1 MFFRTDMAVERR
13 DMYKA
18 ANRIEKEIDGIE
30 CEEEKIN
37 DILITRVKITNE
49 NGEEALQR
57 KKGEYITI
65 DIKKLNNITMEKEQ
79 EIINAFSKELLRII
93 DNHIEKNEEILED
106 IYSTIH
112 NSLEISS
119 PDKFFGMHYKNK
131 NDLIIN
137 VMMCDVIMEK
147 IKFDEVLNHYIEIVI
162 NSTENI
168 EEVLR
173 CVEILN
179 NYLKIKSMPIIEKQY
194 ILFNICYNVDDID
207 IRNMTVIMSNIF
219 MDVDIYREK
228 ILRTLENR
236 VKNIT
241 FEELNGY
248 FNLITKFDDKSIF
261 NNIIKVLKNNRNYYI
276 KYFSNEHL

>member
-1 MFFRTDMAVERR
+1 
-13 DMYKA
+13 
-18 ANRIEKEIDGIE
+18 
-30 CEEEKIN
+30 
-37 DILITRVKITNE
+37 
-49 NGEEALQR
+49 
-57 KKGEYITI
+57 
-65 DIKKLNNITMEKEQ
+65 
-79 EIINAFSKELLRII
+79 
-93 DNHIEKNEEILED
+93 
-106 IYSTIH
+106 
-112 NSLEISS
+112 
-119 PDKFFGMHYKNK
+119 
-131 NDLIIN
+131 
-137 VMMCDVIMEK
+137 
-147 IKFDEVLNHYIEIVI
+147 
-162 NSTENI
+162 
-168 EEVLR
+168 
-173 CVEILN
+173 
-179 NYLKIKSMPIIEKQY
+179 MPIIEKQY